1 MNFAIAGLP
10 SKALYELTKSTTSNS
25 MASVRQFSLLP
36 NKTSTL
42 ILPIGSQDNPGTMP
56 WKVVLVGSSM
66 FMVMP
71 NLSMVSLY
79 MMLMLLPS
87 SISTFEKF
95 TLISGPMN
103 VGSKTRA
110 YPPGVG
116 MILG

>member
-1 MNFAIAGLP
+1 MIRADQINHLE
-10 SKALYELTKSTTSNS
+10 LYG
-25 MASVRQFSLLP
+25 FSATILLLP
-36 NKTSTL
+36 NKTSTQ
-42 ILPIGSQDNPGTMP
+42 IMPIGSQDNPDTMP
-56 WKVVLVGSSM
+56 WKVVLVISNM

-87 SISTFEKF
+87 SISTLENF

-110 YPPGVG
+110 
-116 MILG
+116 